1 MEEGDINRVGAPV
14 GPVCVC
20 GGGEGEVGL
29 GTPGGE
35 VGRDVDFDTHLF
47 GELGCAVGV
56 VGLGVTA
63 GDEDAAIVE

>member
-1 MEEGDINRVGAPV
+1 MEEGDVNRVRAPV
-14 GPVCVC
+14 GPV
-20 GGGEGEVGL
+20 GGGRGGEGEGGL
-29 GTPGGE
+29 GAPRGE

-63 GDEDAAIVE
+63 GDEDAAVVE